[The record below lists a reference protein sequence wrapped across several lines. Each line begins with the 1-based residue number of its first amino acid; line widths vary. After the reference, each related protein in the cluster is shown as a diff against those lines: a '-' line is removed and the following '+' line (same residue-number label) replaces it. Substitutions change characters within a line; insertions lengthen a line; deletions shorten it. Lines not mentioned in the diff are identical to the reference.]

1 MFFFYAMIVVFIVGY
16 GLIVFE
22 HVNKI
27 DKAATALLTGAV
39 LWTLLV
45 IDAPDIMELH
55 LNRNWGEFSS
65 GMGIPN
71 THQVMEFIT
80 QHAVIEH
87 LGDVASIIF
96 FLLGAMTI
104 VEVIDRYQ
112 GFRIITD
119 RIHTTN
125 RIKLL
130 WIISVLTFFI
140 SAVLDNLTTTIVMIA
155 LLQKLLSRQDNRW
168 LFSGM
173 VVVAANAGGA
183 WSPMGDVTT
192 IMLWIGGQITAAGIA
207 KALFL
212 PSLVTMLVPLTILS
226 LVMKGATNR
235 PLLEADESAEFIP
248 YKDRLKILI
257 FGVLALVAVPV
268 FKGLTQLPP
277 FLGMLLG
284 LGALWMYTDRHLKR
298 RNILDKRKLSI
309 VKILER
315 VDVASILFFLG
326 ILLAVAA
333 LQTAGHLNLLAQW
346 LDSNV
351 SNIYGINII
360 IGFLSAVVDN
370 VPLVAASMG
379 MYNVP
384 QVADVVLSS
393 DFLVDGNFWS
403 FLAYCS
409 GTGGSILIIGSAA
422 GVAAMSMEGIP
433 FFWYLKRISLL
444 ALLGYIAG
452 AGTYL
457 LMFAW

>member
-1 MFFFYAMIVVFIVGY
+1 MILFYAMIVVFVIGY
-16 GLIVFE
+16 GFIVFE

-27 DKAATALLTGAV
+27 DKAASALVTGAL

-45 IDAPDIMELH
+45 IDGPAILQLG
-55 LNRNWGEFSS
+55 LNTNWLDYSAEF
-65 GMGIPN
+65 GKETAKTAMD
-71 THQVMEFIT
+71 FIT
-80 QHAVIEH
+80 HHAAIEH

-130 WIISVLTFFI
+130 WIISFITFFI
-140 SAVLDNLTTTIVMIA
+140 SAVLDNLTTTIVMIT
-155 LLQKLLSRQDNRW
+155 LLQKLLSKQDNRW

-173 VVVAANAGGA
+173 VVLAANAGGA

-192 IMLWIGGQITAAGIA
+192 IMLWIGGQVTAAGIV
-207 KALFL
+207 KSLLL
-212 PSLVTMLVPLTILS
+212 PSLVSMVVPLSIFS
-226 LVMKGATNR
+226 LVMKGATSR
-235 PLLEADESAEFIP
+235 PLLEAEETAEFIP

-257 FGVLALVAVPV
+257 IGISALVAVPV

-284 LGALWMYTDRHLKR
+284 LGALWIYTDRHLKR
-298 RNILDKRKLSI
+298 KHFLDKRKLSI

-346 LDSNV
+346 LDNNI
-351 SNIYGINII
+351 SNIFGINLI
-360 IGFLSAVVDN
+360 IGFLSSVVDN

-379 MYNVP
+379 MYDIS
-384 QVADVVLSS
+384 QVS
-393 DFLVDGNFWS
+393 DPGFMANFAINGHFWS
-403 FLAYCS
+403 FLAYCA

-422 GVAAMSMEGIP
+422 GVAAMSLEGIP
-433 FFWYLKRISLL
+433 FFWYLRRISIP
-444 ALLGYIAG
+444 ALIGYLAG
-452 AGTYL
+452 AGTYI
-457 LMFAW
+457 LMFS